1 MFKWVG
7 TKTLYKQY
15 NYPKSPLFYG
25 CTLYTI
31 YDDNKKLY
39 VDIIIN
45 HNQVSFNAEYTNG
58 RQFIKNLYKHVFLLN
73 NHSHKCHNNV
83 LGIQTELLW
92 TPHQL
97 PQSERIFKF
106 LNSIPFNMMYQFII
120 IARGI

>member
-1 MFKWVG
+1 MGCDIMFKWVG
-7 TKTLYKQY
+7 TKT
-15 NYPKSPLFYG
+15 PFYS

-39 VDIIIN
+39 VDIVIN
-45 HNQVSFNAEYTNG
+45 HNQVSFDARYTNG

-73 NHSHKCHNNV
+73 NHSQKCHNDV

-106 LNSIPFNMMYQFII
+106 LNSIPFDMMYQFII

>member
-1 MFKWVG
+1 M
-7 TKTLYKQY
+7 
-15 NYPKSPLFYG
+15 FYG

-31 YDDNKKLY
+31 YDNNKKLY

-45 HNQVSFNAEYTNG
+45 HNQVSFNAGYDNSLKICINT
-58 RQFIKNLYKHVFLLN
+58 FFLLN
-73 NHSHKCHNNV
+73 NHSHKCHNDV

-106 LNSIPFNMMYQFII
+106 LNSIPFDMMYQFII